1 MVATLPEL
9 TEVPQVT
16 ESPVHVSSLILGFG
30 LLLFFFFFYWMRK
43 KLKVSL
49 SADHAVNVYTGLL
62 LPSKDGLLCKS
73 ELYKAGS

>member
-30 LLLFFFFFYWMRK
+30 LLLFFFFFLLDEK
-43 KLKVSL
+43 EIEGL
-49 SADHAVNVYTGLL
+49 SI
-62 LPSKDGLLCKS
+62 C
-73 ELYKAGS
+73 